1 MKITDNDEQEKKK
14 MIMTILMM
22 ETCRASTGRKSRYAS
37 RPVPLGKTP
46 GPVEP
51 ITAWPLATTSADAEY
66 LRYLCTRAQLRLNLN
81 IGSLGF
87 LLLYE

>member
-37 RPVPLGKTP
+37 RPVPFGKTP

-51 ITAWPLATTSADAEY
+51 ITA
-66 LRYLCTRAQLRLNLN
+66 
-81 IGSLGF
+81 
-87 LLLYE
+87 